1 MRMRPTPFVVPKSG
15 DPFENDKL
23 GRKDQIKSLT
33 QLIRNIEGPCVL
45 AVDGTWGSG
54 KTVFLKMWA
63 QLLRNRRFQVA
74 ELNAWE
80 TDFSDDP
87 LMALYA
93 AFKNELKGSNAKAA
107 IKVIAGAIS
116 KIASD
121 TIPLLP
127 NIVKTMTMAGERS
140 EPSAE
145 ARLFRFRAAE
155 KAIREFKKALKSATK
170 GRLPLVVFVDE
181 LDRCRP
187 DYAIRFLEATK
198 HIFDVDGLVFILGV
212 NLSELAHSVSALYGT
227 DFDGETYLRR
237 FVDRS
242 IYIPQA
248 DRIEFFENL
257 LDQTE
262 PIHRV
267 RPYRVRPYL
276 ETFILGASNI
286 SLRDM
291 EQGVYHLST
300 VMETIPVE
308 HGAIWPT
315 SDQLAATLII
325 VQMADSD
332 TYRQFLRGE
341 LSDLDVVSTLY
352 KFINRPGNWWK
363 IPRLDDSI
371 CAEVEAVL
379 VGYHKHISRS
389 WEIDTPLLQKRRRES
404 EEKEYNR
411 YPQSVVSSAST
422 ISDHSGY
429 SDRNFSKVLSIVE
442 MITYEPP
449 S

>member
-45 AVDGTWGSG
+45 AVDGAWGSG

-63 QLLRNRRFQVA
+63 QFLRNRRFQIA

-80 TDFSDDP
+80 TDFSEDP

-93 AFKNELKGSNAKAA
+93 AFKDELKRPNAKAVLKIIVEA
-107 IKVIAGAIS
+107 TS
-116 KIASD
+116 QIASD
-121 TIPLLP
+121 AIPLLP
-127 NIVKTMTMAGERS
+127 NIVESLTMARERS
-140 EPSAE
+140 EPSAK
-145 ARLFRFRAAE
+145 ARLSCFQDAE
-155 KAIREFKKALKSATK
+155 DAIRKLKKALKSAAK

-198 HIFDVDGLVFILGV
+198 HIFDVDGVVFILGV

-262 PIHRV
+262 PIYRV

-404 EEKEYNR
+404 EEKEYSR

-442 MITYEPP
+442 MVTYEPP

>member
-1 MRMRPTPFVVPKSG
+1 MRMRPTSFVVPKSG

-45 AVDGTWGSG
+45 AIDGAWGSG

-63 QLLRNRRFQVA
+63 QFLRRHRFRVA

-87 LMALYA
+87 LIVLYA
-93 AFKNELKGSNAKAA
+93 ALEDELGKSSKPKN
-107 IKVIAGAIS
+107 
-116 KIASD
+116 
-121 TIPLLP
+121 
-127 NIVKTMTMAGERS
+127 
-140 EPSAE
+140 
-145 ARLFRFRAAE
+145 
-155 KAIREFKKALKSATK
+155 KKALVAGAKLVSRIISDAVPLIPDVADAVDTAK
-170 GRLPLVVFVDE
+170 NRSKKPIETRLALLRETEEAIEEFKDTLRIANKDRLPFVIFVDE

-198 HIFDVDGLVFILGV
+198 HIFDVEGIVFILGV
-212 NLSELAHSVSALYGT
+212 NLSELAHSVSALHGT

-248 DRIEFFENL
+248 DRVEFFENL
-257 LDQTE
+257 LDQTKS
-262 PIHRV
+262 IRRV
-267 RPYRVRPYL
+267 RHHL
-276 ETFILGASNI
+276 ETFILGASNL

-291 EQGVYHLST
+291 EQGIYHLGT

-308 HGAIWPT
+308 HRAMVPL
-315 SDQLAATLII
+315 DELAATLVI
-325 VQMADSD
+325 VQMADLD
-332 TYRQFLRGE
+332 TYRHFLRGE
-341 LSDLDVVSTLY
+341 CSDLDVVTTLY
-352 KFINRPGNWWK
+352 NFINRPSDWWK
-363 IPRLDDSI
+363 APHIIDRIS
-371 CAEVEAVL
+371 AGVEAIL
-379 VGYHKHISRS
+379 VGYHKHINRS
-389 WEIDTPLLQKRRRES
+389 WEMDTPLLQKRS
-404 EEKEYNR
+404 EELEKEEYNMH
-411 YPQSVVSSAST
+411 PQSVVSSARM
-422 ISDHSGY
+422 ISDY
-429 SDRNFSKVLSIVE
+429 NDRSFSRVLSIVE

>member
-23 GRKDQIKSLT
+23 GRKDQIESLT

-45 AVDGTWGSG
+45 AIDGAWGSG

-63 QLLRNRRFQVA
+63 QFLRKHRFRVA

-87 LMALYA
+87 LIVLYA
-93 AFKNELKGSNAKAA
+93 AFEDELGKSSKPKN
-107 IKVIAGAIS
+107 
-116 KIASD
+116 
-121 TIPLLP
+121 
-127 NIVKTMTMAGERS
+127 
-140 EPSAE
+140 
-145 ARLFRFRAAE
+145 
-155 KAIREFKKALKSATK
+155 KKALVAGAKLISKVISDAVPLIPDVADAVDTAK
-170 GRLPLVVFVDE
+170 NRSKKPTETRLALLRETEEAIEEFKNTLRIANKDRLPFVIFVDE

-198 HIFDVDGLVFILGV
+198 HIFDVEGIVFILGV

-242 IYIPQA
+242 IYIPQT
-248 DRIEFFENL
+248 DRVKFFENL
-257 LDQTE
+257 LESVERDSRTS
-262 PIHRV
+262 PIHHV
-267 RPYRVRPYL
+267 RHYL

-291 EQGVYHLST
+291 EQGIYYLST
-300 VMETIPVE
+300 VMESIPMERRSRVFL
-308 HGAIWPT
+308 
-315 SDQLAATLII
+315 DQLAATLMI
-325 VQMADSD
+325 VQMANSD
-332 TYRQFLRGE
+332 TYRRFLRGE
-341 LSDLDVVSTLY
+341 LSDLDVVIALDN
-352 KFINRPGNWWK
+352 FLNRPSDWWK
-363 IPRLDDSI
+363 IPRIYDNIS
-371 CAEVEAVL
+371 AEIEANL
-379 VGYHKHISRS
+379 IGYHKHINRS
-389 WEIDTPLLQKRRRES
+389 WEIDTPLLQKRRKES
-404 EEKEYNR
+404 EEEEYNGH
-411 YPQSVVSSAST
+411 PQSVVSS
-422 ISDHSGY
+422 ISGISGY
-429 SDRNFSKVLSIVE
+429 NDWSFSRVLSIVE

>member
-1 MRMRPTPFVVPKSG
+1 MRMRPTPLVVPKSG
-15 DPFENDKL
+15 NPFENDKL
-23 GRKDQIKSLT
+23 GRRGQIESLT
-33 QLIRNIEGPCVL
+33 RLIRKIEGPCVL
-45 AVDGTWGSG
+45 AVDGAWGSG

-63 QLLRNRRFQVA
+63 QFLRGHRFQVA

-93 AFKNELKGSNAKAA
+93 AFEDGLGRSNTKATLKTG
-107 IKVIAGAIS
+107 VRAIS

-121 TIPLLP
+121 AIPLLP
-127 NIVKTMTMAGERS
+127 DVAEALTIAKERS

-145 ARLFRFRAAE
+145 ARLSRFRDAE
-155 KAIREFKKALKSATK
+155 KAIGEFKRALKAATK
-170 GRLPLVVFVDE
+170 GRLPLVILVDE

-198 HIFDVDGLVFILGV
+198 HIFDVEGIVFILGV

-248 DRIEFFENL
+248 DRVVFFENL
-257 LDQTE
+257 LDQTKS
-262 PIHRV
+262 IRRV
-267 RPYRVRPYL
+267 RHHL
-276 ETFILGASNI
+276 ETFILGAANL

-291 EQGVYHLST
+291 EQGIYHLGT

-308 HGAIWPT
+308 HRTTVPL
-315 SDQLAATLII
+315 DELAATLVI
-325 VQMADSD
+325 VQMADLD
-332 TYRQFLRGE
+332 TYRHFLRGE
-341 LSDLDVVSTLY
+341 RSDLDVVTTLY
-352 KFINRPGNWWK
+352 NFINRPSDWWK
-363 IPRLDDSI
+363 IPRPDYSI
-371 CAEVEAVL
+371 SAGVEAIL
-379 VGYHKHISRS
+379 VGYHKHINRS
-389 WEIDTPLLQKRRRES
+389 WEIDTPLLQKRRKES
-404 EEKEYNR
+404 EEEEYKMH
-411 YPQSVVSSAST
+411 PQSVVSSARS
-422 ISDHSGY
+422 ISGY
-429 SDRNFSKVLSIVE
+429 DDRSFSKVLSIVE

>member
-23 GRKDQIKSLT
+23 GRKDQIESLT
-33 QLIRNIEGPCVL
+33 QLIRNIDGPCVL
-45 AVDGTWGSG
+45 AIDGAWGSG

-63 QLLRNRRFQVA
+63 QFLRKHRFRVA

-87 LMALYA
+87 LIVLYA
-93 AFKNELKGSNAKAA
+93 ALEDELGKSSKPKN
-107 IKVIAGAIS
+107 
-116 KIASD
+116 
-121 TIPLLP
+121 
-127 NIVKTMTMAGERS
+127 
-140 EPSAE
+140 
-145 ARLFRFRAAE
+145 
-155 KAIREFKKALKSATK
+155 KKALVAGAKLVSKVISDAVPLIPDVADAVDTAK
-170 GRLPLVVFVDE
+170 NRSKKPIETRLALLRETGEAIEEFKDTLRIANKDRLPFVIFVDE

-198 HIFDVDGLVFILGV
+198 HIFDGEGIVFILGV

-227 DFDGETYLRR
+227 DFDGEIYLRR

-248 DRIEFFENL
+248 DRVEFFENL
-257 LDQTE
+257 LDQSKS
-262 PIHRV
+262 IR
-267 RPYRVRPYL
+267 RVRPYL

-291 EQGVYHLST
+291 EQGIYHLGT

-308 HGAIWPT
+308 HRAIVT
-315 SDQLAATLII
+315 LDQLAATLII

-332 TYRQFLRGE
+332 TYRHFLRGE
-341 LSDLDVVSTLY
+341 LSDLDVVSTLDN
-352 KFINRPGNWWK
+352 FINRPGDWWK
-363 IPRLDDSI
+363 VPRPDDSI
-371 CAEVEAVL
+371 SAEVEAIL
-379 VGYHKHISRS
+379 VGYHKHINRS
-389 WEIDTPLLQKRRRES
+389 WRIDTPLFQKRLKES
-404 EEKEYNR
+404 EEEEYNR
-411 YPQSVVSSAST
+411 HPQSVVSSASR
-422 ISDHSGY
+422 ISDY
-429 SDRNFSKVLSIVE
+429 SDYNDRSFSKALSIVE

>member
-23 GRKDQIKSLT
+23 GRKDQIESLT

-45 AVDGTWGSG
+45 AIDGAWGSG

-63 QLLRNRRFQVA
+63 QFLRKHRFRVA

-93 AFKNELKGSNAKAA
+93 AFEDGLGISNTKATLKTG
-107 IKVIAGAIS
+107 VRAIS
-116 KIASD
+116 KMASD
-121 TIPLLP
+121 AIPLLP
-127 NIVKTMTMAGERS
+127 NVAEALTMAKERS

-145 ARLFRFRAAE
+145 ARLSRFRDAE
-155 KAIREFKKALKSATK
+155 KAIREFKRSLKAATK
-170 GRLPLVVFVDE
+170 GRLPLVVLVDE

-198 HIFDVDGLVFILGV
+198 HIFNIDGVVFILGV
-212 NLSELAHSVSALYGT
+212 NMSELAHSVSALYGT
-227 DFDGETYLRR
+227 DFDGEIYLRR

-248 DRIEFFENL
+248 DRVEFFENL
-257 LDQTE
+257 LDQTKS
-262 PIHRV
+262 IR
-267 RPYRVRPYL
+267 RVRPYL

-291 EQGVYHLST
+291 EQGIYHLGT

-308 HGAIWPT
+308 HRAIVT
-315 SDQLAATLII
+315 LDQLAATLII

-332 TYRQFLRGE
+332 TYRHFLRGE
-341 LSDLDVVSTLY
+341 LSDLDVVSTLDN
-352 KFINRPGNWWK
+352 FINRPGDWWK
-363 IPRLDDSI
+363 VPRPDDSI
-371 CAEVEAVL
+371 SAEVEAIL
-379 VGYHKHISRS
+379 VGYHKHINRS
-389 WEIDTPLLQKRRRES
+389 WRIDTPLFQKRLKES
-404 EEKEYNR
+404 EEEEYNR
-411 YPQSVVSSAST
+411 HPQSVVSSASR
-422 ISDHSGY
+422 ISDY
-429 SDRNFSKVLSIVE
+429 SDYNDRSFSKALSIVE

>member
-1 MRMRPTPFVVPKSG
+1 MRMRPTPLVVPKSG
-15 DPFENDKL
+15 NPFENDKL
-23 GRKDQIKSLT
+23 GRRGQIESLT
-33 QLIRNIEGPCVL
+33 QLIREIEGPCVL
-45 AVDGTWGSG
+45 AVDGAWGSG

-63 QLLRNRRFQVA
+63 QFLRNRRFQVA

-93 AFKNELKGSNAKAA
+93 AFEDGLGRSNTKATLKTG
-107 IKVIAGAIS
+107 VRAIS

-121 TIPLLP
+121 AIPLLP
-127 NIVKTMTMAGERS
+127 DVAEALTIAKERS
-140 EPSAE
+140 EPSAK
-145 ARLFRFRAAE
+145 ARLSRFRDAE
-155 KAIREFKKALKSATK
+155 KAIGEFKRALKAATK
-170 GRLPLVVFVDE
+170 GRLPLVILVDE

-198 HIFDVDGLVFILGV
+198 HIFDVERIVFILGV

-248 DRIEFFENL
+248 DRVEFFENL
-257 LDQTE
+257 LDQTKS
-262 PIHRV
+262 IRRV
-267 RPYRVRPYL
+267 RHYL

-291 EQGVYHLST
+291 EQGIGHLGT

-308 HGAIWPT
+308 HRAMVPL
-315 SDQLAATLII
+315 DELAATLII

-332 TYRQFLRGE
+332 TYRHFLRGE
-341 LSDLDVVSTLY
+341 LSDLDVVGTLDD
-352 KFINRPGNWWK
+352 FINRPGDWWK
-363 IPRLDDSI
+363 VPRPDDSI
-371 CAEVEAVL
+371 SAGVEAIL
-379 VGYHKHISRS
+379 VGYHKHINRS
-389 WEIDTPLLQKRRRES
+389 WEIDTPLLQKRRQES
-404 EEKEYNR
+404 EEEEYNMH
-411 YPQSVVSSAST
+411 PQSVVPFVRR
-422 ISDHSGY
+422 ISDHN
-429 SDRNFSKVLSIVE
+429 DRSFSKVLSIVE
-442 MITYEPP
+442 MITYEPL